1 MSNVDFNNPEAL
13 EAELAAVGTEAAKK
27 EATPKKKKPR
37 VIKVS
42 FTATEDIAA
51 GTTVEFDY
59 EIPATA
65 RRSGA
70 VAGIPLED
78 MTVEQLKIEYRNAQS
93 VLYKARKKGTAT
105 PAQEERV
112 EKVVAA
118 LKKAGVTPGTRAT
131 AVAPTAST
139 VAALIKSGQ
148 ISIDEL
154 QALLEG

>member
-27 EATPKKKKPR
+27 VATPKKKKPR

-78 MTVEQLKIEYRNAQS
+78 MTVEDRKS
-93 VLYKARKKGTAT
+93 V
-105 PAQEERV
+105 V
-112 EKVVAA
+112 
-118 LKKAGVTPGTRAT
+118 
-131 AVAPTAST
+131 
-139 VAALIKSGQ
+139 
-148 ISIDEL
+148 
-154 QALLEG
+154 